1 MMKRNGTA
9 LSLLAAGMLAA
20 NPLWA
25 QTPAAAPP
33 ASSEKPRAE
42 GRAEKVTPLK
52 MHVVLTEFDGDKKV
66 KSLPYAFV
74 VDSDR
79 NGYQFTKM
87 RVGTKVPIY
96 AGPGKDTQYIDV
108 GTNIDCRV
116 TRGDASTFRVE
127 LVIERSWVDSYVTL
141 PASKTAA
148 DDKSTAP
155 GPQPIVQQ
163 FKTEME
169 ASLVDG
175 QSAEVTQATDPVS
188 GKMLKIEVSLL
199 VLK

>member
-1 MMKRNGTA
+1 MMKRHGTV
-9 LSLLAAGMLAA
+9 LSLLAVGMLAA
-20 NPLWA
+20 SPAWA
-25 QTPAAAPP
+25 QAPAATPS
-33 ASSEKPRAE
+33 ASSEKPKAE
-42 GRAEKVTPLK
+42 VRAEKVTPLK

-79 NGYQFTKM
+79 NAYQFTKM
-87 RVGTKVPIY
+87 RVGSKVPIY
-96 AGPGKDTQYIDV
+96 AGAGKDTQYIDV

-116 TRGDASTFRVE
+116 TRGEASTFRVE
-127 LVIERSWVDSYVTL
+127 LVVERSWVDSYVTL
-141 PASKTAA
+141 PGAKTAGE
-148 DDKSTAP
+148 DKSVAP
-155 GPQPIVQQ
+155 GPQPIIQQ

-188 GKMLKIEVSLL
+188 GKMLKIEVSLS

>member
-1 MMKRNGTA
+1 MKRHGTV
-9 LSLLAAGMLAA
+9 LSLLAVGMLAA
-20 NPLWA
+20 SPAWA
-25 QTPAAAPP
+25 QAPAATPS
-33 ASSEKPRAE
+33 ASSEKPKAE
-42 GRAEKVTPLK
+42 VRAEKVTPLK

-79 NGYQFTKM
+79 NAYQFTKM
-87 RVGTKVPIY
+87 RVGSKVPIY
-96 AGPGKDTQYIDV
+96 AGAGKDTQYIDV

-116 TRGDASTFRVE
+116 TRGEASTFRVE
-127 LVIERSWVDSYVTL
+127 LVVERSWVDSYVTL
-141 PASKTAA
+141 PGAKTAGE
-148 DDKSTAP
+148 DKSVAP
-155 GPQPIVQQ
+155 GPQPIIQQ

-188 GKMLKIEVSLL
+188 GKMLKIEVSLS

>member
-1 MMKRNGTA
+1 MKRNGAVFAA
-9 LSLLAAGMLAA
+9 LATCTLLANLT
-20 NPLWA
+20 WA
-25 QTPAAAPP
+25 QTPSAPSAVP
-33 ASSEKPRAE
+33 EKAKPEA
-42 GRAEKVTPLK
+42 RAEKVTPLK

-87 RVGTKVPIY
+87 RVGSKVPVY

-127 LVIERSWVDSYVTL
+127 LVVERSWVDSYVTL
-141 PASKTAA
+141 QSPKDATG
-148 DDKSTAP
+148 DKPVAP
-155 GPQPIVQQ
+155 GPQPIIQQ

-175 QSAEVTQATDPVS
+175 QTAEVTQATDPVS
-188 GKMLKIEVSLL
+188 GKMLKIEVSLA